1 MGIHKNMFNEEDKKL
16 NMKTIQIDETTF
28 SQIDKLDGIIQQTF
42 IIEVL
47 FKSNLTYSSLS
58 LLYFIDMLLGLV
70 ILF

>member
-1 MGIHKNMFNEEDKKL
+1 MFNEEDKKL